1 MPSKMGSEHKGPEPP
16 QDRTGRSRVGRGAPS
31 WDRSRAPVLT
41 VHRGEGVC
49 FAVHIHGEAEER
61 EQRGRR
67 RRVASQT
74 QLQDLRRKGRDGGG
88 GRVSGRPAATRRSRA
103 GGAAL
108 RSPRGLLPGRSE
120 LTTAAAATSHRRGA
134 GLGGQQNGPGAAG
147 RAGGTWGC
155 MARAAVAAR
164 AETGRGDGSL
174 SSPGTRSSR
183 SGSREWARSRGGPR
197 APGWEL
203 GRSKCR

>member
-1 MPSKMGSEHKGPEPP
+1 M
-16 QDRTGRSRVGRGAPS
+16 GRGALS

-88 GRVSGRPAATRRSRA
+88 GEGEWAPGCDPALESWGRCAALPAGTPPGPVGARNRSGRNFPPS
-103 GGAAL
+103 G
-108 RSPRGLLPGRSE
+108 
-120 LTTAAAATSHRRGA
+120 RGA
-134 GLGGQQNGPGAAG
+134 GRSAERPRGGRPN
-147 RAGGTWGC
+147 
-155 MARAAVAAR
+155 
-164 AETGRGDGSL
+164 RGDLGAHGARGSC
-174 SSPGTRSSR
+174 GQ
-183 SGSREWARSRGGPR
+183 G
-197 APGWEL
+197 
-203 GRSKCR
+203 

>member
-1 MPSKMGSEHKGPEPP
+1 MWPLSRMRPERRGPGS
-16 QDRTGRSRVGRGAPS
+16 TGTRRDWNR
-31 WDRSRAPVLT
+31 DRSRAPVLT

-88 GRVSGRPAATRRSRA
+88 GRVSGRPATAGYARV

-108 RSPRGLLPGRSE
+108 GSPPGLLRARRGLQPQRLQLATVGVRGWAVSKAAPGRRAGPRGTG
-120 LTTAAAATSHRRGA
+120 GA
-134 GLGGQQNGPGAAG
+134 
-147 RAGGTWGC
+147 
-155 MARAAVAAR
+155 
-164 AETGRGDGSL
+164 
-174 SSPGTRSSR
+174 
-183 SGSREWARSRGGPR
+183 
-197 APGWEL
+197 
-203 GRSKCR
+203 

>member
-1 MPSKMGSEHKGPEPP
+1 MRNPEKANVACRISPERQGP
-16 QDRTGRSRVGRGAPS
+16 GRAGAR
-31 WDRSRAPVLT
+31 WGWYRDRSRAPVLT

-88 GRVSGRPAATRRSRA
+88 GRVSGRPAAAGHARA

-108 RSPRGLLPGRSE
+108 RSPPGLLRARWDLQPQRLQLATVGARGWAVSKAAPGRRAGPRGTGDAWLARQLRPE
-120 LTTAAAATSHRRGA
+120 LR
-134 GLGGQQNGPGAAG
+134 PGAED
-147 RAGGTWGC
+147 R
-155 MARAAVAAR
+155 
-164 AETGRGDGSL
+164 SL
-174 SSPGTRSSR
+174 SSLGTRSSER
-183 SGSREWARSRGGPR
+183 
-197 APGWEL
+197 L
-203 GRSKCR
+203 

>member
-1 MPSKMGSEHKGPEPP
+1 MRETGRTKGGPGEARVASKMGPERRGPGVRPNGSGW
-16 QDRTGRSRVGRGAPS
+16 DGGAPS

-88 GRVSGRPAATRRSRA
+88 GGR
-103 GGAAL
+103 
-108 RSPRGLLPGRSE
+108 
-120 LTTAAAATSHRRGA
+120 
-134 GLGGQQNGPGAAG
+134 
-147 RAGGTWGC
+147 
-155 MARAAVAAR
+155 
-164 AETGRGDGSL
+164 
-174 SSPGTRSSR
+174 
-183 SGSREWARSRGGPR
+183 
-197 APGWEL
+197 
-203 GRSKCR
+203 